1 VNIAYLKNNHR
12 QKGFVLAEAML
23 ALSLMGTFVVFE
35 YDQFHQ
41 FQRQHRQLNKK
52 LSTLQKEK
60 IDALEAWDKYASE

>member
-1 VNIAYLKNNHR
+1 MNIAYLKNNHR

-35 YDQFHQ
+35 YDQF
-41 FQRQHRQLNKK
+41 QRQHCQLNKE

-60 IDALEAWDKYASE
+60 IDALEAWDNYASE

>member
-1 VNIAYLKNNHR
+1 
-12 QKGFVLAEAML
+12 ML

-41 FQRQHRQLNKK
+41 FQRQHRQLNKE

-60 IDALEAWDKYASE
+60 IDALKAWDNYASE